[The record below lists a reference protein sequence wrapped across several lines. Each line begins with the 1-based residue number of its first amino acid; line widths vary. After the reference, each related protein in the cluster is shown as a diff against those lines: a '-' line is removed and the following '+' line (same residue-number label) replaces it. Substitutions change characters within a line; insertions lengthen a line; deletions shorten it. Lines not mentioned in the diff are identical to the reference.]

1 MNNNYNH
8 KHEINIIFNFRYTI
22 KLFINYTKNLYN
34 NYSIDRIKFRNYSSF
49 IIGYIITS
57 YYIEKIYQLNLF
69 VIYSLYWIII
79 GILSTIGFGFG
90 LQTGLL
96 FLSPYLINNFN
107 QLNST
112 SDSVSDGV
120 TNNLLICYIQC
131 LDTVVLWGI
140 GTALGELP
148 PFLLAKHYN
157 ENNENNGNNENNET
171 TKLINKYKNNIIF
184 KNLTNYLKKYRFLS
198 IVLFSSWPNIT
209 FDMCGL
215 MCGYYNF
222 KLHQFLIPTL
232 IGKSLIKAPIQAF
245 MMLYIYSNN
254 KKFNS
259 DPSTQYTIIYL
270 WYCIQY
276 SLILYF
282 IKSSIEVIAKLQYKM
297 ELKDLKDL
305 KDL

>member
-1 MNNNYNH
+1 MNN
-8 KHEINIIFNFRYTI
+8 KIHEISLIFNFSYTI
-22 KLFINYTKNLYN
+22 NLFINYIKHLYN
-34 NYSIDRIKFRNYSSF
+34 TNTFGIIHFKNYSSF

-57 YYIEKIYQLNLF
+57 YYFERINYLNLF
-69 VIYSLYWIII
+69 VINSLYWIII

-96 FLSPYLINNFN
+96 FLSPHLINNYN

-112 SDSVSDGV
+112 SDLVNDGV
-120 TNNLLICYIQC
+120 NNNLLICYIRC

-148 PFLLAKHYN
+148 PFLLAKHYC
-157 ENNENNGNNENNET
+157 ENSENSET
-171 TKLINKYKNNIIF
+171 TKLINKYKNNVIF
-184 KNLTNYLKKYRFLS
+184 KKMTKYLKKYRFVS

-254 KKFNS
+254 INFNS
-259 DPSTQYTIIYL
+259 DQSTQYTIIYL

-282 IKSSIEVIAKLQYKM
+282 IKSSIEAIAKLQYK
-297 ELKDLKDL
+297 KDLKDL